1 MLDTVLSEFLLVILG
16 LIEAHDERHTHLLED
31 RHVILRS
38 ERAVFV
44 RRVER
49 SRERDELAGHGP
61 VQIAILYLLVV
72 LVFDDIE
79 LIVVVPVELDGQVE
93 TVQAMLDGTLVRAG
107 THGRVSERRKFMVVR
122 LENLPGIAR
131 RSLQDDDHE
140 GTHEE
145 RCVCL
150 LGVIETRVMVNLI
163 RAILLVVYKLLELLT
178 KQMHLAEVER
188 AKVREERLVHE
199 IVVDAEVEGVCP

>member
-1 MLDTVLSEFLLVILG
+1 
-16 LIEAHDERHTHLLED
+16 
-31 RHVILRS
+31 
-38 ERAVFV
+38 
-44 RRVER
+44 
-49 SRERDELAGHGP
+49 
-61 VQIAILYLLVV
+61 
-72 LVFDDIE
+72 
-79 LIVVVPVELDGQVE
+79 
-93 TVQAMLDGTLVRAG
+93 
-107 THGRVSERRKFMVVR
+107 MVVR

-199 IVVDAEVEGVCP
+199 IVVDAEVEGVRP